1 MAQNGLT
8 KTERKLVSSGSAKA
22 TSRLKG
28 QARSRRL
35 MGVTAALAVAKLDAT
50 MGEMSPSVSIPVVGD
65 QKVST
70 IVGALL
76 LANYAL
82 SKNPG
87 STGSAL
93 GYAGLALVCRAF

>member
-1 MAQNGLT
+1 
-8 KTERKLVSSGSAKA
+8 
-22 TSRLKG
+22 
-28 QARSRRL
+28 
-35 MGVTAALAVAKLDAT
+35 
-50 MGEMSPSVSIPVVGD
+50 MSPSVSIPVVGD

-82 SKNPG
+82 ARNPS

-93 GYAGLALVCRAF
+93 GYAGLGLVCRAF